1 MTCILSVSNLCKRYD
16 KFSIED
22 MSFKLMEGTIT
33 GFIGENGAGKTTTLK
48 MLAGLV
54 KKESGQITYIDGIKP
69 ENIGFLNGSGD
80 IYPDMKMSSLKKFVS
95 RAYKN
100 TWNEEKYKYYLSV
113 LFGHAEDKKLKVLS
127 TGMRMK
133 FHLAVELAKQSKVI
147 LLDEPTTGLDPM
159 VRDNVLDILRK
170 IVDEEK
176 RTVLFSSHITE
187 DIEKIADN
195 VLYID
200 NGRILLDETKE
211 ALHRDYKMVLKDD
224 IDKLD
229 ASCKDMILKNGV
241 PHFERMIFFSKDTE
255 MSNDSRIHTASMDD
269 IFVYMKAV
277 KQ

>member
-1 MTCILSVSNLCKRYD
+1 MTCVLDVSNLCKRYD
-16 KFSIED
+16 KFLIDD
-22 MSFKLMEGTIT
+22 MNFKLMEGTIT

-54 KKESGQITYIDGIKP
+54 KKDSGRISFAEGIKP
-69 ENIGFLNGSGD
+69 ENIGFLNGSSD

-95 RAYKN
+95 RAYKSS
-100 TWNEEKYKYYLSV
+100 WNEEKYNYYFSI
-113 LFGHAEDKKLKVLS
+113 LFGDMEDKKLKVLS

-133 FHLAVELAKQSKVI
+133 FHLAVELAKQNKVI
-147 LLDEPTTGLDPM
+147 LLDEPTTGLDPL
-159 VRDNVLDILRK
+159 VRDNVLDILRR

-200 NGRILLDETKE
+200 NGKILLDETKE
-211 ALHRDYKMVLKDD
+211 TLRRNYKMVLRDD

-229 ASCKDMILKNGV
+229 TECKDLILKNGV
-241 PHFERMIFFSKDTE
+241 PHFERMIFFCKDEE
-255 MSNDSRIHTASMDD
+255 MSNDARIHTASMDD

-277 KQ
+277 NK